1 MHCHL
6 HYSFIVA
13 TMALK
18 PNTVK
23 QVRELWNEFDAHWW
37 VLINKEVENGGLGAD
52 ENDPRSQKRKQAKAE
67 YCEKLEA
74 LVQQD
79 VPHFHVHDGV
89 LDAFDA
95 ILSPQCNPQDNGEAM
110 PDDKPTPCL
119 KCAWKWPGTRARPST
134 SDETPIYCQECEA
147 FMQASTEWKNREKA
161 KASGSVVLLETL
173 IGKGEQIVEHGAELG
188 SSMSK
193 HTLPNPDAALKS
205 DMRKAF
211 AAACEMRNA
220 AANDGEAITT
230 GILALADALV
240 ANQETEEPMN
250 SRIRTRSRSRS
261 RSHNVNG
268 TDKGKGEEEKREAK
282 LHDRHD
288 DEDTL
293 SPMSLTSLFS
303 PDLLAAMG
311 GHDDM

>member
-1 MHCHL
+1 
-6 HYSFIVA
+6 
-13 TMALK
+13 MALK

-23 QVRELWNEFDAHWW
+23 QVRELKNKFDEHFWS
-37 VLINKEVENGGLGAD
+37 LINKEVAENGKLGAE
-52 ENDPRSQKRKQAKAE
+52 ENDPGVQKRVQAIAE

-79 VPHFHVHDGV
+79 VPHFAIWSGHGMR
-89 LDAFDA
+89 DAVDA

-110 PDDKPTPCL
+110 PDDKPIPCL
-119 KCAWKWPGTRARPST
+119 KCAWATPRTRARPST

-147 FMQASTEWKNREKA
+147 FMQASTEWKNRENA
-161 KASGSVVLLETL
+161 KASGSVVVLETL
-173 IGKGEQIVEHGAELG
+173 IGKGEQVVEHGAELA

-220 AANDGEAITT
+220 AAKAGEAITT
-230 GILALADALV
+230 GILALGDALV
-240 ANQETEEPMN
+240 ANQDTDEPMN
-250 SRIRTRSRSRS
+250 SRIRTRTRSRS

-268 TDKGKGEEEKREAK
+268 TDKGKGEEEKREAMI
-282 LHDRHD
+282 
-288 DEDTL
+288 
-293 SPMSLTSLFS
+293 SIANGASN
-303 PDLLAAMG
+303 
-311 GHDDM
+311 

>member
-1 MHCHL
+1 
-6 HYSFIVA
+6 
-13 TMALK
+13 MALK

-23 QVRELWNEFDAHWW
+23 QVRELWNEFDEHRW
-37 VLINKEVENGGLGAD
+37 VLIKKEVENGGIGAV
-52 ENDPRSQKRKQAKAE
+52 ENYPSVQKRKQARVE

-74 LVQQD
+74 LVRKD
-79 VPHFHVHDGV
+79 VPHFACVDGV
-89 LDAFDA
+89 RRAFDA

-110 PDDKPTPCL
+110 PDDRPCL
-119 KCAWKWPGTRARPST
+119 KCAWATPRTRARPST

-147 FMQASTEWKNREKA
+147 FMQASTEWKNRENA
-161 KASGSVVLLETL
+161 KASGSVVVLETL
-173 IGKGEQIVEHGAELG
+173 IGKGEQVVEHGAELA

-230 GILALADALV
+230 GILALAEALV
-240 ANQETEEPMN
+240 ANQHTDEPMN

-261 RSHNVNG
+261 RSRSHNVNA
-268 TDKGKGEEEKREAK
+268 TDKGKGEEEQREAK

-288 DEDTL
+288 DEDTW
-293 SPMSLTSLFS
+293 SPISLTSLLS
-303 PDLLAAMG
+303 AETLAGMG
-311 GHDDM
+311 GDDDMG